1 MKYLIYFLIIGFL
14 LVTVR
19 PVIFAQKMPEAPKTL
34 EEART
39 IGEQL
44 LFGFPEVLKKIW
56 QEALGIFRQIF
67 NWFKNIWDS
76 YIYPWLRGLLIK
88 EVEKRKPEVQKKF
101 EEEKKEM
108 KQEIPVVAKSLWQR
122 FIELIK

>member
-108 KQEIPVVAKSLWQR
+108 KQEIPVVTKSLWQR
-122 FIELIK
+122 FMELIK

>member
-14 LVTVR
+14 LVALY
-19 PVIFAQKMPEAPKTL
+19 PVAIAQKIPEAPKTL

>member
-39 IGEQL
+39 IGERI
-44 LFGFPEVLKKIW
+44 LFVFPEVLKKIW

>member
-14 LVTVR
+14 LVTLY
-19 PVIFAQKMPEAPKTL
+19 PVAIAQKIPEAPKTL

-108 KQEIPVVAKSLWQR
+108 KQEIPVVTKSLWQR
-122 FIELIK
+122 FMELIK